1 MTELKE
7 CDRHTKALLCHRLSP
22 ALLIRINLAWLK
34 MQMAQ
39 RHWWSFHVFIT
50 FNWFNYMENEM
61 VGCAIKCSPP
71 SSPSCQSRQRDDYS
85 LMPRRQGNEISR
97 SSSRSFS
104 FSISAS
110 RRPLLWFVEAG
121 KDFFFFFFIVIT
133 QNVLVWVWEAPTLL
147 CGPRALLKFKEFP
160 PTVHHFRLAVYMV
173 LAGGRRVLIIPA
185 VVFHPWTSIHPETPT
200 PREDQ
205 RSSQTDL
212 ISLHRIY
219 EYFYQPSFDLSV
231 SVKHNSFLFYLKIF
245 FFARNGPL
253 EFLFATLSVV

>member
-1 MTELKE
+1 MKWW
-7 CDRHTKALLCHRLSP
+7 DVRLNAP
-22 ALLIRINLAWLK
+22 
-34 MQMAQ
+34 
-39 RHWWSFHVFIT
+39 
-50 FNWFNYMENEM
+50 
-61 VGCAIKCSPP
+61 PP

-231 SVKHNSFLFYLKIF
+231 SVKHNSFLFYLNF
-245 FFARNGPL
+245 FFCSQWPVGVPVCDLVGGLSDRFYLRTYMLGVFAPL
-253 EFLFATLSVV
+253 SRRRVSVLWTSCLGEGNWFCT

>member
-1 MTELKE
+1 MLPPHPHRPVSHDREMTIL
-7 CDRHTKALLCHRLSP
+7 
-22 ALLIRINLAWLK
+22 
-34 MQMAQ
+34 
-39 RHWWSFHVFIT
+39 
-50 FNWFNYMENEM
+50 
-61 VGCAIKCSPP
+61 
-71 SSPSCQSRQRDDYS
+71 SCQEDKVMRLAALPLALS
-85 LMPRRQGNEISR
+85 LFPSLPLGGRYCGSSKQG
-97 SSSRSFS
+97 
-104 FSISAS
+104 
-110 RRPLLWFVEAG
+110 
-121 KDFFFFFFIVIT
+121 KTFFFFFIVIT
-133 QNVLVWVWEAPTLL
+133 QNVLVWVWEAPTVL

-212 ISLHRIY
+212 ISLHWIY

-231 SVKHNSFLFYLKIF
+231 SVKHNSFLFYLKNF

>member
-1 MTELKE
+1 MLPPHPHRPVSHDREMTIL
-7 CDRHTKALLCHRLSP
+7 
-22 ALLIRINLAWLK
+22 
-34 MQMAQ
+34 
-39 RHWWSFHVFIT
+39 
-50 FNWFNYMENEM
+50 
-61 VGCAIKCSPP
+61 
-71 SSPSCQSRQRDDYS
+71 SCQEDKVMRLAALPLALS
-85 LMPRRQGNEISR
+85 LFPSLPLGGRYCGSSKQG
-97 SSSRSFS
+97 
-104 FSISAS
+104 
-110 RRPLLWFVEAG
+110 
-121 KDFFFFFFIVIT
+121 KTFFFFFFIVIT

-231 SVKHNSFLFYLKIF
+231 SVKHNSFLFFFLF
-245 FFARNGPL
+245 FFLLAMARWSSCLRPCRW
-253 EFLFATLSVV
+253 FKW